1 MRLILASLI
10 MVLMLSACANND
22 PFYYGNTSHRY
33 YRLVRD
39 RDEHSLKAYK
49 KELEDV
55 FAASQRMNKP
65 VPPGL
70 YCDYALLMLA
80 ENRYAEAQR
89 YLMLEKSGF
98 QESARFVDFLIKRY
112 QLGDIK

>member
-10 MVLMLSACANND
+10 LVLLLSACANND
-22 PFYYGNTSHRY
+22 PFYYGNSSHRY
-33 YRLVRD
+33 YRMVKD
-39 RDEHSLKAYK
+39 RDESSLRAYK
-49 KELEDV
+49 RELESV
-55 FAASQRMNKP
+55 FAASERMKKP

-89 YLMLEKSGF
+89 YLLLEKASF